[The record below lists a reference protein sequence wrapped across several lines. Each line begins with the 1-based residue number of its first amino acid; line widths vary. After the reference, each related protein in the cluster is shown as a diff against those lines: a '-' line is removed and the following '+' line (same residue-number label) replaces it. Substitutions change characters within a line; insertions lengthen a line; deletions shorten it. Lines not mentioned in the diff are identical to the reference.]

1 MELPHPHHS
10 VGIEGILTPL
20 VGSPDLPGAAAGRVP
35 DDRGQTH
42 RLGHCQGSPA
52 PRQLPRAT
60 TQPLL
65 GARQLARRPQ
75 QASWVGGIIAT
86 VRLGGGSGSQRG

>member
-1 MELPHPHHS
+1 MELRHQHRGM
-10 VGIEGILTPL
+10 GIEGILTPL

-42 RLGHCQGSPA
+42 RLGHCQGSPE

-65 GARQLARRPQ
+65 GPRQLARLPQ
-75 QASWVGGIIAT
+75 QASWVGGIIST
-86 VRLGGGSGSQRG
+86 VRLGGSGSQRG